1 MEILMKTG
9 KPNLAN
15 VYVAK
20 MRDDPEYLV
29 EFVDACG
36 SNNGDRSRKWV
47 IVISTQFG
55 CPVKCL
61 MCDAG
66 SEFKG
71 NLTLQDLKFQVMT
84 VLSAHKEI
92 DPQKCAKL
100 KIQLAR
106 MGEPSLNDAVL
117 ELLLWLKDRYPN
129 VIPCIATMTP
139 HGRDRWFDRLLEI
152 RDHFGDFQLQLSIN
166 STDDA
171 YRDKLMPYPKMK
183 WRWLGDYGKKFFRRD
198 QRKVCLNFAMSPDIP
213 VNADRLRDY
222 FDPSYFLVK
231 LTPVNPT
238 IAGSENQLTIAD
250 DRSAADSILRRKSAE
265 FESVGFFV
273 IQSIGDMEENLIGSN
288 CGQAVRQIKKLDDS
302 DSLYNQYIDSQIA

>member
-1 MEILMKTG
+1 MKTG
-9 KPNLAN
+9 RLNLAN
-15 VYVAK
+15 VYVAR

-71 NLTLQDLKFQVMT
+71 NLTFQDLKFQVMT
-84 VLSAHKEI
+84 VLSAHNEI
-92 DPQKCAKL
+92 DPQKCSKL
-100 KIQLAR
+100 KIQFAR

-152 RDHFGDFQLQLSIN
+152 RDHFCDFQLQLSIN

-183 WRWLGDYGKKFFRRD
+183 WRWLGDYGKKFFRRY
-198 QRKVCLNFAMSPDIP
+198 QRKVCLNFALSPDIP

-231 LTPVNPT
+231 LTPINPT
-238 IAGSENQLTIAD
+238 TVGSENQLTIVD
-250 DRSAADSILRRKSAE
+250 DRSAADGILRRKSAE

-288 CGQAVRQIKKLDDS
+288 CGQAVRQMKKPSDS
-302 DSLYNQYIDSQIA
+302 DSLYN